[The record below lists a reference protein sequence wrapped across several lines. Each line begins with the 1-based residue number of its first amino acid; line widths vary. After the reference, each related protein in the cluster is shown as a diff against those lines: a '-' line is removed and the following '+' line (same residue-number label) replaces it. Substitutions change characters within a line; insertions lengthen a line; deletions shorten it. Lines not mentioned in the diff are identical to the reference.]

1 MAVQRQ
7 VGSQT
12 DAKESAVDLTGKEYH
27 FIARAAD
34 GRFTL
39 PVAGGKVA
47 GVCQEGRAAGL
58 HSSVATGNQLKV
70 VAAAAIAV
78 GSKIATAA
86 DGRAV
91 VAAVGNEVLGEAIS
105 ATGAAGELI
114 EIDMDRTGPSA

>member
-27 FIARAAD
+27 FAARAAD

-39 PVAGGKVA
+39 PVLGGKVA
-47 GVCQEGRAAGL
+47 GVIQEGKAAGR

-70 VAAAAIAV
+70 VAAAAIPV
-78 GSKIATAA
+78 GSKIAAAA

-91 VAAVGNEVLGEAIS
+91 VAVLGNEVVGEAIS
-105 ATGAAGELI
+105 ATGAAGELL
-114 EIDMDRTGPSA
+114 EIDMDRTGPQA

>member
-39 PVAGGKVA
+39 PLAGGKAA
-47 GVCQEGRAAGL
+47 GVCQEGKAAGR
-58 HSSVATGNQLKV
+58 HSSIATGNQLKV
-70 VAAAAIAV
+70 LAAEAIAPGDEV
-78 GSKIATAA
+78 ATDAA
-86 DGRAV
+86 GAAV
-91 VAAVGNEVLGEAIS
+91 VAAAGDEVLAEALS
-105 ATGAAGELI
+105 VAAAGELV
-114 EIDMDRTGPSA
+114 EIDFDRKGLAV

>member
-12 DAKESAVDLTGKEYH
+12 DAKESAVDLTGKEYC

-39 PVAGGKVA
+39 PVLGGKAA
-47 GVCQEGRAAGL
+47 GVCQEGKAAGR

-70 VAAAAIAV
+70 VAAAV
-78 GSKIATAA
+78 LVT
-86 DGRAV
+86 
-91 VAAVGNEVLGEAIS
+91 GNEVATDATGKAIVAVAGQEILGEVIQGGAI
-105 ATGAAGELI
+105 GEIVEI
-114 EIDMDRTGPSA
+114 EFVHKGLKV